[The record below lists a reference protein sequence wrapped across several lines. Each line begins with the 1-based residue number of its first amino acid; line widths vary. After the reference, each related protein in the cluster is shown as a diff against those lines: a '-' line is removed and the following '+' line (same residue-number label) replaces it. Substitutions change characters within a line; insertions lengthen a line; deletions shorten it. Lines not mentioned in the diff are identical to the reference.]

1 MLSCEFCKTFK
12 NTNFFHGTPTLAGSV
27 SSRQK
32 IQKHYKKKFVFYILI
47 DTICA
52 NVQIP
57 FLPCVTT
64 ILFIVPGAQKWEEGG
79 GLPHPFQKI
88 EEKPPDFWKKDHDCV
103 HPWVFSSTLSFESIF
118 VKNYWK
124 LFPPHFF
131 LDLLAKCLSK
141 CLVPRNLPCPGKSLV
156 APL

>member
-1 MLSCEFCKTFK
+1 MCKCVDTFPSMCY
-12 NTNFFHGTPTLAGSV
+12 NYTFHCPRSAKMGGGGVVSPTLFRKS
-27 SSRQK
+27 
-32 IQKHYKKKFVFYILI
+32 KK
-47 DTICA
+47 
-52 NVQIP
+52 N
-57 FLPCVTT
+57 
-64 ILFIVPGAQKWEEGG
+64 
-79 GLPHPFQKI
+79 
-88 EEKPPDFWKKDHDCV
+88 PDFWKKDHDCV